1 MHDSTGKRPMRW
13 FAATFLLLAMCSATG
28 AFAQQFTQWGWPQPY
43 ERISDKSI
51 AWMKERGWWPMTVAY
66 QPPWSGQ
73 NAIFSVMNQQKFLQA
88 RGIEANF
95 QAFPSGPTLNEVFI
109 SGRAQVGNGGNFPM
123 NTLIDRNVPMR
134 VIALMSPNLRHQII
148 VPNDSPLKSINDL
161 RGGNPA
167 TKEPWVIGIA
177 TGSSAEFYLQLSL
190 ASNKLVIGK
199 DVTFRNM
206 PPPEQALLPRG
217 IDAIVPWDFTNSLVI
232 NERKTGRPIDVHY
245 PYVIYLGVTY
255 VRQEL
260 VDNVPDVVQALTDA
274 IAESQLWIRL
284 NPERTVDALLQDPN
298 LKLVPRTL
306 LAQQVAEYNNQF
318 KPTYLYPH
326 TAFWF
331 RENDRTVNWLYE
343 TKRMKTPLLE
353 KEFQAVFRPEFME
366 RTFNR
371 LGWRVPAQPP
381 FIQAGWTGTVGKPPY
396 PEYLTFLNM
405 KAPQAFPEAG
415 DLVRPWSFN
424 GQMFKP

>member
-43 ERISDKSI
+43 ERISEKSI

-95 QAFPSGPTLNEVFI
+95 QTFPSGPTLNEVFV

-134 VIALMSPNLRHQII
+134 VIAMMSPNLRHQII
-148 VPNDSPLKSINDL
+148 VPNDSPLKTMNDL

-177 TGSSAEFYLQLSL
+177 TGSSGEFYLQLTL
-190 ASNKLVIGK
+190 AANKLVIGK

-245 PYVIYLGVTY
+245 PYMMYLGVTY

-260 VDNVPDVVQALTDA
+260 VDNVPDIVQALSDA

-306 LAQQVAEYNNQF
+306 LAQQVAEYNNLF

-381 FIQAGWTGTVGKPPY
+381 ILPAGWAGTVGKPPY
-396 PEYLTFLNM
+396 PEYLSFLNM
-405 KAPQAFPEAG
+405 KAPQPFPEAG